1 MSSISNLATTAAFNA
16 KMHEVKSKIPNIT
29 NLATTTA
36 DTTAE
41 NKITNHSQ
49 YITTPDLISYQQ
61 KTLFQD

>member
-1 MSSISNLATTAAFNA
+1 MPSISNLATTAAFNA
-16 KMHEVKSKIPNIT
+16 KINQVKSKISNI
-29 NLATTTA
+29 NNIATTTA

-41 NKITNHSQ
+41 NKIPDHSQ